1 MSSTDK
7 NPKWSVPLK
16 GRIHREDW
24 GTVSLLEL
32 FHYDCAQDTA
42 SNVDSYSV
50 YGLDENHLYGTVHA
64 QGKEAHERENCTG
77 RRFQL
82 LPRDLGVF
90 IK

>member
-7 NPKWSVPLK
+7 NPKRSVPLK

-64 QGKEAHERENCTG
+64 PVVSGSRTRKLRWQTLHSH
-77 RRFQL
+77 F
-82 LPRDLGVF
+82 
-90 IK
+90 